1 MMEQVLLEQG
11 VDPSQ
16 ISVIPSEVE
25 ALDHGL
31 KMARP
36 HDLLLVFGDDCPR
49 CWKQITGF
57 GEEAQAT
64 TADVSNDAHDFSM
77 PNPML
82 EVNIEFP
89 EGDLIQD
96 DRGVRLARIEEGD

>member
-1 MMEQVLLEQG
+1 
-11 VDPSQ
+11 
-16 ISVIPSEVE
+16 
-25 ALDHGL
+25 
-31 KMARP
+31 MARP
-36 HDLLLVFGDDCPR
+36 RQSTVSHKTSTRTRLWDPRPSKLRLPLPHRIGLLLVFGDDCTR

-64 TADVSNDAHDFSM
+64 ASDVSNDALDFSM

-82 EVNIEFP
+82 EVSLEFP